1 MKRGSI
7 NKFLMYKTISSI
19 LCFSIILFNFF
30 PIISSISNNII
41 KSSKNYISD
50 DLGESYNKLNLKNIT
65 SPISVNNIVIFI
77 RFNGESEFLTS
88 EKSKNINNSYN
99 DLIDNDN
106 DGFSDDNNY
115 SFKAYFNDL
124 SRGLLDINTHFYPKS
139 NDVTYL
145 SYEDIYPRDY
155 YYGTPAG
162 DVKEVELIRRAF
174 EAVKSEINLT
184 AEQLD
189 SLGENGSDGLI
200 DNVTFVIKGYAESY
214 GNILWSHKNT
224 LSPGN
229 NISLAGK
236 ELGSYNFIF
245 QENDLT
251 GVFSGSD
258 YSMRIPVHEFL
269 HILDFRDLYRYSG
282 VGLPVGPWDIMGN
295 TDGLPPIALMATQ
308 EFFLNYTDGVDE
320 ITQSGTY
327 TLDFNSYNSKGKK
340 TAYKIRSPYSSTE
353 YFMVEYRNNKLND
366 EITQSGTYTLD
377 FNSYNSKGKKTA
389 YKIRSP
395 YSSTEYFMV
404 EYRNNKLNKWDK
416 TLPGSGLIVYRINT
430 AAPNNHAGPPDRLYV
445 FRPGETSPTAS
456 SGNTKLAYFSLES
469 NRTSIGTS
477 KLVDSFDNNNLFFQD
492 GLNSGI
498 VISNIGSAEGDSIT
512 FDVELPD
519 VQGSGTVEDP
529 FKIYTADDLLNINYG
544 LNKHYKLMND
554 IDLSS
559 VSNWTTIGGRSSKY
573 FTGTFNG
580 NDYTIYNMNSI
591 GNSYENAG
599 LFYGIGKTAR
609 VYDLILKD
617 ADVNTTVETGI
628 LSRYIL
634 GEVDNISILDSVI
647 RTSSDVSIGGIAS
660 YIGET
665 GSLFNSSINVDITS
679 TANKVDMAGGIAGE
693 LYKAEVSNNFFKGTI
708 NANVEYKG
716 GLFGKFVL
724 PNKNSSNNY
733 WDVNTTNINVGAGI
747 YNSTSPYP
755 ELIGIKVSPK
765 LDIDGYYKTDS
776 IVEYIPSDYNNI
788 SPTFTSDNILIA
800 YTSSEGEVCSFSN
813 GTTYINTTFVI
824 GLNSFTFKTKVNV
837 TGISKQIV
845 NINDNNLKIGLNKEI
860 EYETGITRIPL
871 QDITVSEL
879 YLLGEKSKEIDLS
892 NLNISDITGIEYL
905 INARSI
911 DLSNN
916 SISNISSISLLSNLS
931 VVNLNNNN
939 ISDISP
945 IAKLSNLEKIY
956 IDNNRIKDIS
966 SIAQNIVISANGQV
980 INEQINVTAT
990 NDYILPYPIKD
1001 RAYSNPIT
1009 NIININNKTYTTNN
1023 KNDITI
1029 DAQDLINDTQLSIE
1043 FKNILNRNTKS
1054 TFSGRYI
1061 VNISVINSPVDK
1073 NDLYNL
1079 IKSVMDLIQDEYTT
1093 ESWDNLQRELDNANK
1108 ILSDHLA
1115 TQDQVDRAKDSLE
1128 SAINNLVL
1136 KPIDKSRLK
1145 MLLDYSSTL
1154 ISSDYT
1160 IVSWKN
1166 LLKVKNDANIIM
1178 VNNQATQIEVNA
1190 VTYAFENVIT
1200 NLVSIKDLSEL
1211 VNIVESL
1218 NKEDYTDSSWNALIS
1233 EKIKSKIILDKP
1245 NATQDEV
1252 DRAFLGLT
1260 NFLLNLKIN
1269 KIELEEL
1276 IKSAS
1281 SLIPSDYTNDSYSDL
1296 DKEIYNANIILKSDT
1311 ATSNQ
1316 VKQAVVRLKIAINS
1330 LVIIEADKTIL
1341 NQIIDYID
1349 GLFIIDYTIDSWNN
1363 LQNNLNIAKGAI
1375 ANPNIKQSEIDLIVN
1390 DISLAID
1397 LLVIIKADLIE
1408 IQLLINNIN
1417 SLDKDSYTLESWE
1430 SLSLV
1435 LDKANDVILDNYV
1448 KQSEV
1453 NRLVVLLKEKVDNLV
1468 KILVDKTKLE
1478 SLINYISMIPKDNYT
1493 NDSYNN
1499 LIIELE
1505 KSKFILSN
1513 DSASQS
1519 QVDNIVISLL
1529 ELLKSLIKV
1538 IAIEPE
1544 IIFSQNNSSIP
1555 LEIYINYGEEIDF
1568 INSDLIGLKVIDKFD
1583 GRVVSNS
1590 LVNVK
1595 FEEID
1600 TLNLKSRH
1608 NLSKFKR
1615 YKVIYSLTDK
1625 YGDICSNYL
1634 YLNVNYNLDNV
1645 GFTPDNVG
1653 SPSTG
1658 DRSYILLVSSCLF
1671 LSGILLYKFR
1681 MRKNK

>member
-7 NKFLMYKTISSI
+7 NKILIHKTISSI
-19 LCFSIILFNFF
+19 LCLTIILFNFF
-30 PIISSISNNII
+30 PIISSISNNSIQ
-41 KSSKNYISD
+41 SSKNYTSD
-50 DLGESYNKLNLKNIT
+50 DLGESYNKLDLKNIA

-99 DLIDNDN
+99 DFVDNDN

-124 SRGLLDINTHFYPKS
+124 SRGALDINTRFYPKNS
-139 NDVTYL
+139 DSTYL

-162 DVKEVELIRRAF
+162 DIKEIELIRRAF
-174 EAVKSEINLT
+174 NAVKSEINLT
-184 AEQLD
+184 SEELD
-189 SLGENGSDGLI
+189 SLGTNGPDGLI
-200 DNVTFVIKGYAESY
+200 DNVTFVIKGDAESY
-214 GNILWSHKNT
+214 GNILWSHKNA
-224 LSPGN
+224 LSTGN

-236 ELGSYNFIF
+236 EIGSYNFIF

-258 YSMRIPVHEFL
+258 YSMRIPIHEFL
-269 HILDFRDLYRYSG
+269 HILDFRDLYRYSN

-308 EFFLNYTDGVDE
+308 EFFLGYTDGVDE
-320 ITQSGTY
+320 ITQSG
-327 TLDFNSYNSKGKK
+327 
-340 TAYKIRSPYSSTE
+340 
-353 YFMVEYRNNKLND
+353 
-366 EITQSGTYTLD
+366 QYTLD

-430 AAPNNHAGPPDRLYV
+430 AAPNNHAGPPDKLYV

-456 SGNTKLAYFSLES
+456 SGDTRLAYFSLES

-498 VISNIGSAEGDSIT
+498 VISNIGFAEGDKIT
-512 FDVELPD
+512 FDVQLPD
-519 VQGSGTVEDP
+519 VQGFGTVEDP
-529 FKIYTADDLLNINYG
+529 FKIYTAYDLLNVSYG
-544 LNKHYKLMND
+544 LNEHYKLMND
-554 IDLSS
+554 IDLSIIP
-559 VSNWTTIGGRSSKY
+559 NWTTIGGSTSKY

-580 NDYTIYNMNSI
+580 NNHTIYNMQSI
-591 GNSYENAG
+591 GNSYKNSG
-599 LFYGIGKTAR
+599 LFYGIGKASR

-634 GEVDNISILDSVI
+634 GEVDNITILDSVI
-647 RTSSDVSIGGIAS
+647 RTSADVSIGGVAS

-665 GSLFNSSINVDITS
+665 GSLLNSSINVDIIS

-693 LYKAEVSNNFFKGTI
+693 LYKAKVSNNLFNGII

-716 GLFGKFVL
+716 ALFGKFVL
-724 PNKNSSNNY
+724 PNKSSSNNY
-733 WDVNTTNINVGAGI
+733 WDVNTTNINVGAGV
-747 YNSTSPYP
+747 YNSTSSYP

-788 SPTFTSDNILIA
+788 SPTFTSENILIA
-800 YTSSEGEVCSFSN
+800 DTSIDGEVYSFSN

-837 TGISKQIV
+837 TGISQQIV
-845 NINDNNLKIGLNKEI
+845 DINDNNLKIGLNKEI
-860 EYETGITRIPL
+860 EYETGIIRIPL

-879 YLLGEKSKEIDLS
+879 YLLGEKSQEIDLS

-916 SISNISSISLLSNLS
+916 SISDISSISLLSKLS
-931 VVNLNNNN
+931 TINLNNNN
-939 ISDISP
+939 ISDISS
-945 IAKLSNLEKIY
+945 ISKLSNLEKIY

-966 SIAQNIVISANGQV
+966 FINENTVISANGQV
-980 INEQINVTAT
+980 INEQISVPER

-1001 RAYSNPIT
+1001 RDYSDPIT

-1023 KNDITI
+1023 KNDIII

-1043 FKNILNRNTKS
+1043 FKNVLNHNSKS

-1073 NDLYNL
+1073 NNLYNV
-1079 IKSVMDLIQDEYTT
+1079 INSVIDLVEDEYTT
-1093 ESWDNLQRELDNANK
+1093 ESWSNLQRELDNANK
-1108 ILSDHLA
+1108 ILFDNLA
-1115 TQDQVDRAKDSLE
+1115 TQDQVYRAKNSLE
-1128 SAINNLVL
+1128 AAINGLVL
-1136 KPIDKSRLK
+1136 KPIDKSQLK
-1145 MLLDYSSTL
+1145 ALLDYSSTL

-1160 IVSWKN
+1160 MVSWKN
-1166 LLKVKNDANIIM
+1166 LTKVKNDANIIM

-1190 VTYAFENVIT
+1190 VTYAFGNSII
-1200 NLVSIKDLSEL
+1200 NLVVIKDLSEL

-1218 NKEDYTDSSWNALIS
+1218 NKEDYTNSSWNSLIS
-1233 EKIKSKIILDKP
+1233 EKIKSKIILGKS

-1252 DRAFLGLT
+1252 DRAFLGLK
-1260 NFLLNLKIN
+1260 NSLLNLKIN

-1276 IKSAS
+1276 IKIVTF
-1281 SLIPSDYTNDSYSDL
+1281 LIPSDYTNDSYSNL
-1296 DKEIYNANIILKSDT
+1296 DKELSNANIVLKNDN

-1316 VKQAVVRLKIAINS
+1316 VKEVVIRLKIAINS
-1330 LVIIEADKTIL
+1330 LVIIEADKTTL
-1341 NQIIDYID
+1341 TQIIDYIN
-1349 GLFIIDYTIDSWNN
+1349 GLFGIDYTIDSWNN
-1363 LQNNLNIAKGAI
+1363 LQNNLNIAKDAI
-1375 ANPNIKQSEIDLIVN
+1375 INPNIKQSEIDLIIN
-1390 DISLAID
+1390 DISLAIN
-1397 LLVIIKADLIE
+1397 LLVIIKADLTE
-1408 IQLLINNIN
+1408 LQLLIDNIN
-1417 SLDKDSYTLESWE
+1417 SLDKDLYTVESWE
-1430 SLSLV
+1430 NLELV
-1435 LDKANDVILDNYV
+1435 LDKANDSILDNYV
-1448 KQSEV
+1448 KQSEI
-1453 NRLVVLLKEKVDNLV
+1453 NRLVILLKEKVDNLV
-1468 KILVDKTKLE
+1468 KISADKTKLQTLVDYV
-1478 SLINYISMIPKDNYT
+1478 SLIPKDNYT

-1505 KSKFILSN
+1505 KSKFILS
-1513 DSASQS
+1513 DTSVSQS
-1519 QVDNIVISLL
+1519 QVDYMVVSLL
-1529 ELLKSLIKV
+1529 ELLKNLVKV

-1544 IIFSQNNSSIP
+1544 IIFSQNNSSFP
-1555 LEIYINYGEEIDF
+1555 LEIYIDYGEEIDF
-1568 INSDLIGLKVIDKFD
+1568 INSELIGLKVIDKFD

-1590 LVNVK
+1590 LVNVN
-1595 FEEID
+1595 FEEISI
-1600 TLNLKSRH
+1600 LNSKARYD
-1608 NLSKFKR
+1608 LSKIKR
-1615 YKVIYSLTDK
+1615 FKVIYSLTDRGGK
-1625 YGDICSNYL
+1625 ICSNYL
-1634 YLNVNYNLDNV
+1634 YLNVNYNGDNI
-1645 GFTPDNVG
+1645 G
-1653 SPSTG
+1653 STSGNFESPVTG
-1658 DRSYILLVSSCLF
+1658 DRSYILLFSSFLF
-1671 LSGILLYKFR
+1671 LSGIVLYKYR
-1681 MRKNK
+1681 IRKNK